1 MLKKTTYVRLLKENV
16 FCPNNASEAYILN
29 SWRHQRLL
37 LVAKQLQDSTFLFE
51 INSEEHWHQ
60 KINITVKVIDKF
72 VVCIEVSTPPAH
84 YEVFLNLKI
93 MIQFMFLDRRFLIN
107 EVEKIATLL
116 LLSQATN
123 TESDG
128 IKT

>member
-29 SWRHQRLL
+29 SWRHQKLL
-37 LVAKQLQDSTFLFE
+37 LEAKQLQDSTFLFE

-60 KINITVKVIDKF
+60 KINIAVKVIDKF

-93 MIQFMFLDRRFLIN
+93 MI
-107 EVEKIATLL
+107 
-116 LLSQATN
+116 
-123 TESDG
+123 
-128 IKT
+128 

>member
-1 MLKKTTYVRLLKENV
+1 
-16 FCPNNASEAYILN
+16 
-29 SWRHQRLL
+29 
-37 LVAKQLQDSTFLFE
+37 
-51 INSEEHWHQ
+51 
-60 KINITVKVIDKF
+60 
-72 VVCIEVSTPPAH
+72 
-84 YEVFLNLKI
+84 

>member
-1 MLKKTTYVRLLKENV
+1 MLKENV
-16 FCPNNASEAYILN
+16 FCPNNASESYILN
-29 SWRHQRLL
+29 SWRHQKLL
-37 LVAKQLQDSTFLFE
+37 LVAKQLQYSTFLFE

-60 KINITVKVIDKF
+60 KIDIAVKVIDKL
-72 VVCIEVSTPPAH
+72 VVYIEVSTPPAH